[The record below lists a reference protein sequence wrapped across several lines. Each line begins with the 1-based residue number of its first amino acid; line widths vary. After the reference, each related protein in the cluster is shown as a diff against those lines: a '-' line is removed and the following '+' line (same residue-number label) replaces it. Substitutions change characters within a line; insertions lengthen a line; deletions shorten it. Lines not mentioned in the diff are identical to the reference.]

1 MGATK
6 PIVVF
11 EIMENSMKIWLRLC
25 LALTVSLLFGCSSKQ
40 STNTAVNGIQLYT
53 LDYGQL
59 RLQTDSYT
67 AEATET
73 QALCEELRQEMNRR
87 LTEQLDSNPDYPD
100 IRIQGLEHQDGLL
113 TVDFLESYHSLDPDY
128 EVLFRAGVV
137 KTFGQIEGIQFL
149 RFRIA
154 GEFLHLPGSE
164 MALLMAPSHFVDI
177 EGDSIK
183 NYTEQ
188 TIHLYYATPD
198 GSHLKQ
204 QTQVIHYNKNIPF
217 EQVLLQTLI
226 KGPASS
232 QSQYRALIPETT
244 KIINVSISEGTCYVN
259 LDKTASEVNP
269 DEPVEVNPQ
278 VSIYGL
284 VNTLTENLQVKQVQ
298 IFIEGKSDISF
309 RDSVD
314 LELPLTARWEL
325 MEEE

>member
-1 MGATK
+1 
-6 PIVVF
+6 
-11 EIMENSMKIWLRLC
+11 MKTWLRC
-25 LALTVSLLFGCSSKQ
+25 CVALAVSLLVGCTPQ
-40 STNTAVNGIQLYT
+40 PQPNTDVNGIQLYT

-67 AEATET
+67 AKATET
-73 QALCEELRQEMNRR
+73 QALCEELMQEMNRR

-100 IRIQGLEHQDGLL
+100 IRIQGLEHRDGLL
-113 TVDFLESYHSLDPDY
+113 TVDFLGSYYELDPDY

-137 KTFGQIEGIQFL
+137 KTFGQIADIQYL
-149 RFRIA
+149 RFRIN
-154 GEFLHLPGSE
+154 GEMLKQPGSE
-164 MALLMAPSHFVDI
+164 NALLMAPSHFVDI

-188 TIHLYYATPD
+188 TIHLYYATAD
-198 GSHLKQ
+198 GTQLKQ

-226 KGPASS
+226 KGPATS
-232 QSQYRALIPETT
+232 QSQYRALIPSTT

-259 LDKTASEVNP
+259 LDKTATEVDP
-269 DEPVEVNPQ
+269 DEPVPVNPQ

-298 IFIEGKSDISF
+298 IFIEGKSDVSF

-314 LELPLTARWEL
+314 LELPLSAWWEL
-325 MEEE
+325 MEEDE